1 MSDEPQPQ
9 QPNEG
14 VAPEKPLPAE
24 GPGKPGGHEEKAAEQ
39 HTDRPRR
46 PEGAG
51 AGGAASTGG
60 TGGTKGAR
68 RGPGTPDRDD
78 SGRERSGRPGGEPAD
93 GARAAGRAPQD
104 RTASVARARQIGRAH
119 V

>member
-24 GPGKPGGHEEKAAEQ
+24 GPGKPGGHEEKATDH

-46 PEGAG
+46 PGGAREADGTGNTARAVGTGRRGAEDVGGAEGGEGAPRRPNTPNHATDGTGRSGASRSDTGRPG
-51 AGGAASTGG
+51 AGGS
-60 TGGTKGAR
+60 
-68 RGPGTPDRDD
+68 
-78 SGRERSGRPGGEPAD
+78 E
-93 GARAAGRAPQD
+93 
-104 RTASVARARQIGRAH
+104 
-119 V
+119 